1 MGSYER
7 LLSIGMPRQDLRR
20 ALLKV
25 AKDMRREIQSRGA
38 CDLGSTW
45 GPARITHRE
54 ALMQA
59 IRLESWT
66 TGMD

>member
-38 CDLGSTW
+38 WGAPGDL
-45 GPARITHRE
+45 PE
-54 ALMQA
+54 
-59 IRLESWT
+59 
-66 TGMD
+66 